1 MAKFDVKVKIYGW
14 ASQEVEA
21 NTKEEAIEKAKAN
34 PKDWGANDFLWYW
47 NNNEILSANNV
58 DEENIEWFDE
68 EEISTWFAV

>member
-1 MAKFDVKVKIYGW
+1 MAKFDVKIKIYGW

-21 NTKEEAIEKAKAN
+21 TTKEEAIEKAKAN
-34 PKDWGANDFLWYW
+34 PKDWGTNDFLWYW